1 MECFEKLATKG
12 KIIAVGLEDSK
23 VRLEFEETSFGG
35 IRFNFNSKN
44 KRHLLKKQYKS
55 NMI

>member
-35 IRFNFNSKN
+35 IRFNFKSKN
-44 KRHLLKKQYKS
+44 KRYLLKK
-55 NMI
+55 